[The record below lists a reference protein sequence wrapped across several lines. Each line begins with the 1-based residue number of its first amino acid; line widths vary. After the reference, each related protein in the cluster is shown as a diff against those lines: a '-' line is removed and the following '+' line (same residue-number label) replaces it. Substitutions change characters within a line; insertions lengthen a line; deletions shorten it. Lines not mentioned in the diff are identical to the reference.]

1 MVAPESCPGLLSSL
15 QSSPPFLL
23 NITAQE
29 DSVMAWEPTYLLS
42 PVLLLLLASEVASSV
57 QRSAGSQRA
66 RARSSE

>member
-42 PVLLLLLASEVASSV
+42 PVLLLLLASGED
-57 QRSAGSQRA
+57 RDKDRGKKPG
-66 RARSSE
+66 